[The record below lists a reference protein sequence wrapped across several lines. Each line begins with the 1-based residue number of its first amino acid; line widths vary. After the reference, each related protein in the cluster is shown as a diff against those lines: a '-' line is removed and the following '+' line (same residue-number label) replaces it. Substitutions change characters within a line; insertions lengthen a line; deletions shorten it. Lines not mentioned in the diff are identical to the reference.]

1 MPNTRQIVQ
10 RIKTAGNI
18 SKITKAMEMVSASKM
33 RRAQASALAT
43 RPYTEALNSSL
54 QSLAEASSITVHPLL
69 TQHEEGF
76 DVAVIIS
83 TDKGL
88 CGSLNPSLFKETIA
102 WLKHHKEGKVVAVGK
117 KAVAFARL
125 AGIELY
131 AQFTDLPD
139 QVSPSDTISIS
150 TLIKEGFLD
159 KEFRSVSLIYMD
171 FVSTLVQKVHVQQV
185 LPLPKIE
192 TSEAALVDKLNEAEY
207 IFEPNADAILNNL
220 LPYYLENS
228 VYQAFLEARASEH
241 SARMV
246 SMKNASENAGELMSD
261 LRLVYNKSRQASIT
275 SELLDV
281 VTALL
286 AQDQKEAT
294 H

>member
-43 RPYTEALNSSL
+43 RPYTQALNNSL
-54 QSLAEASSITVHPLL
+54 QSLAEASSTAVHPLL
-69 TQHEEGF
+69 THHENGF

-88 CGSLNPSLFKETIA
+88 CGSLNPTLFKETIS
-102 WLKHHKEGKVVAVGK
+102 WLKQHKDGKIIAIGK
-117 KAVAFARL
+117 KAVAFARIT
-125 AGIELY
+125 GIELY
-131 AQFTDLPD
+131 AQFTELPD
-139 QVSPSDTISIS
+139 QISPSDTIAIS
-150 TLIKEGFLD
+150 TLIQDGFLSE
-159 KEFRSVSLIYMD
+159 EFRSVSLIYMD
-171 FVSTLVQKVHVQQV
+171 FVSTLVQKVTVQQV
-185 LPLPKIE
+185 LPIPKIE
-192 TSEAALVDKLNEAEY
+192 ETDEALVDKLNEAEY
-207 IFEPNADAILNNL
+207 IFEPSADAILNNL

-275 SELLDV
+275 AELLDV

-286 AQDQKEAT
+286 AQKP
-294 H
+294 

>member
-33 RRAQASALAT
+33 RRAQAAALAT
-43 RPYTEALNSSL
+43 RPYTNALNTSL
-54 QSLAEASSITVHPLL
+54 QSLAAASGTAIHPLL
-69 TQHEEGF
+69 TEHDNGF

-88 CGSLNPSLFKETIA
+88 CGSLNPTLFKETMS
-102 WLKHHKEGKVVAVGK
+102 WLKSHPNGKIVAVGK
-117 KAVAFARL
+117 KSVGFARIS
-125 AGIELY
+125 GIELY
-131 AQFTDLPD
+131 AQFIELPD
-139 QVSPSDTISIS
+139 QVSASDTIAIS
-150 TLIKEGFLD
+150 TLIREGFLD
-159 KEFRSVSLIYMD
+159 QEFRSVSLIYMD
-171 FVSTLVQKVHVQQV
+171 FVSTLVQKVCVQQV
-185 LPLPKIE
+185 LPLPKIKAE
-192 TSEAALVDKLNEAEY
+192 NEALVDKVNEAEY
-207 IFEPNADAILNNL
+207 IFEPSAHAILNNL

-286 AQDQKEAT
+286 AQDS
-294 H
+294 

>member
-33 RRAQASALAT
+33 RRAQAAALAT
-43 RPYTEALNSSL
+43 RPYTNALNASL
-54 QSLAEASSITVHPLL
+54 QSLAAASSTTVHPLL
-69 TQHEEGF
+69 TEHDTGV
-76 DVAVIIS
+76 DIAVIIS

-88 CGSLNPSLFKETIA
+88 CGSLNQTLFKETIS
-102 WLKHHKEGKVVAVGK
+102 WLKSHPNGKVVAVGK
-117 KAVAFARL
+117 KSVGFARIS
-125 AGIELY
+125 GIELY
-131 AQFTDLPD
+131 AQFIELPD
-139 QVSPSDTISIS
+139 QVSSSDTIAIS
-150 TLIKEGFLD
+150 TLIREGFLD
-159 KEFRSVSLIYMD
+159 QEFRSVSLIYMD
-171 FVSTLVQKVHVQQV
+171 FVSTLVQKVCVQQV
-185 LPLPKIE
+185 LPLPKIQAE
-192 TSEAALVDKLNEAEY
+192 NEALVDKLNEAEY
-207 IFEPNADAILNNL
+207 IFEPSAHAILNNL

-286 AQDQKEAT
+286 AQDS
-294 H
+294 

>member
-10 RIKTAGNI
+10 RIKTAENI

-43 RPYTEALNSSL
+43 RPYTEALNHSL
-54 QSLAEASSITVHPLL
+54 QSLATASNETIHPLL
-69 TQHEEGF
+69 TKHTQGF

-88 CGSLNPSLFKETIA
+88 CGSLNPTLFKETIT
-102 WLKHHKEGKVVAVGK
+102 WLNAHGEGKIIAVGK

-125 AGIELY
+125 TGVALY
-131 AQFTDLPD
+131 AQFTELPD
-139 QVSPSDTISIS
+139 QVTPADTIALSA
-150 TLIKEGFLD
+150 LIQERFLD

-171 FVSTLVQKVHVQQV
+171 FVSTLVQKVTVQQV
-185 LPLPKIE
+185 LPIPKEE
-192 TSEAALVDKLNEAEY
+192 TKEALTNEKSSEAEY

-286 AQDQKEAT
+286 AQDT
-294 H
+294 

>member
-43 RPYTEALNSSL
+43 RPYTIALNKSL
-54 QSLAEASSITVHPLL
+54 QSLAEASSTAVHPLL
-69 TQHEEGF
+69 TQHHNGF

-88 CGSLNPSLFKETIA
+88 CGSLNPTLFKETIS
-102 WLKHHKEGKVVAVGK
+102 WLKQHQDGKIIAIGK
-117 KAVAFARL
+117 KAVAFARIT
-125 AGIELY
+125 GIELY
-131 AQFTDLPD
+131 AQFTELPD
-139 QVSPSDTISIS
+139 QISPSDTIAIS
-150 TLIKEGFLD
+150 TLIKEGFLSQ
-159 KEFRSVSLIYMD
+159 EFKSVSLIYMD
-171 FVSTLVQKVHVQQV
+171 FVSTLVQKVSVQQV
-185 LPLPKIE
+185 LPIPKIE
-192 TSEAALVDKLNEAEY
+192 EQDEALVDKLNEAEY
-207 IFEPNADAILNNL
+207 IFEPDANTILNNL

-286 AQDQKEAT
+286 AQK
-294 H
+294 

>member
-43 RPYTEALNSSL
+43 RPYTDALNASL
-54 QSLAEASSITVHPLL
+54 QSLAAATSSSIHPLL
-69 TQHEEGF
+69 TEHTAGF

-88 CGSLNPSLFKETIA
+88 CGSLNPTLFKETIS
-102 WLKHHKEGKVVAVGK
+102 WLKSHKDGKIVAVGK
-117 KAVAFARL
+117 KAVAFARIT
-125 AGIELY
+125 GIELY
-131 AQFTDLPD
+131 AQFIELPD
-139 QVSPSDTISIS
+139 QVSASDTIAIS
-150 TLIKEGFLD
+150 TLIKDGFLD
-159 KEFRSVSLIYMD
+159 ETFKSVTLIYMD
-171 FVSTLVQKVHVQQV
+171 FVSTLVQKVRVQQV
-185 LPLPKIE
+185 LPLPRVE
-192 TSEAALVDKLNEAEY
+192 PSDEALVDKINEAEY
-207 IFEPNADAILNNL
+207 IFEPSANAILNNL

-286 AQDQKEAT
+286 AQDSKG
-294 H
+294 